1 MMPLCSSARRALRCF
16 FTMLI
21 PSIVTRPVLENTRST
36 FPSLPLSSPR
46 RTRTVSPRVTGMV
59 IRSTLAACRA
69 RFFAFVRSVFLY
81 FSIRM
86 SDDLRGQRHDLHVF
100 LVAQLARD
108 RAEDARCTRLA
119 LVVDDHHGVLIELDV
134 AAVLA
139 ARLLHGAHDHRAR
152 DLRLL
157 HRAVRQR
164 VLDRDDHEIAEP
176 GVAPP
181 RSAKD
186 ADHEGALRARV
197 VRDLDHRFL
206 LDHGVTLLTVL
217 SARVRRSRPRAT
229 ACPST
234 AGGSP

>member
-69 RFFAFVRSVFLY
+69 RFLAFVRSVFLY

-86 SDDLRGQRHDLHVF
+86 SDDLRGQRHDLHVL
-100 LVAQLARD
+100 LVAQL
-108 RAEDARCTRLA
+108 
-119 LVVDDHHGVLIELDV
+119 
-134 AAVLA
+134 
-139 ARLLHGAHDHRAR
+139 AR

-217 SARVRRSRPRAT
+217 TARVRRSRPRAT